1 MTQQQGALFG
11 REARRRAAE
20 RRAATDGSGE
30 RRGGGDGYAVGEG
43 GSERVG
49 LSTWCGSS
57 PAQTNNLS
65 CSRPSKVLSPFR
77 SGQSCLSL

>member
-30 RRGGGDGYAVGEG
+30 RRGGGDYAVGEG

-77 SGQSCLSL
+77 SGRSCLSL